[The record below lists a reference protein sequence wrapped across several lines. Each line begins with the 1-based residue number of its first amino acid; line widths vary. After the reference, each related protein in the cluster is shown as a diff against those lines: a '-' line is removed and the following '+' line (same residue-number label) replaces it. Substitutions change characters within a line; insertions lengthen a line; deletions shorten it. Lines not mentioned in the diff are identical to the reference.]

1 MFLYETAADQSL
13 SVVGVRDPSTVLLVS
28 DKRGE
33 KPVRRILRQAF
44 LELSGVRALS
54 IAPGIEE
61 IGDFACYGMPDLI
74 KVSLCE
80 TLREVGDAVF
90 RGCDALQS
98 VHYAAPQGYF
108 YALRAL
114 LSEAEPAFRCELKLA
129 DGRAELYFPSFYN
142 EFDEDTMA
150 RAIHPRIE
158 GCGYAFR
165 ECVTRHEI
173 DFFQYDR
180 QFARA
185 AASETE
191 PACRIALGRLSKP
204 YRLTAARRAEYHDY
218 LAAESETVVELAFRD
233 WKQSGNQE
241 RLLTV
246 IAWLRREE
254 LLSETARRTALL
266 RAGEA
271 KLIELSAELL
281 QGKKQKQSSGFL
293 L

>member
-98 VHYAAPQGYF
+98 VHYAARRVIFMRCARCSPRRNRHSAVNSSLQMAGQSSTF
-108 YALRAL
+108 PRFIMNLMRTQWRAL
-114 LSEAEPAFRCELKLA
+114 FIRGS
-129 DGRAELYFPSFYN
+129 
-142 EFDEDTMA
+142 
-150 RAIHPRIE
+150 
-158 GCGYAFR
+158 
-165 ECVTRHEI
+165 
-173 DFFQYDR
+173 
-180 QFARA
+180 RA
-185 AASETE
+185 AAMPFGS
-191 PACRIALGRLSKP
+191 
-204 YRLTAARRAEYHDY
+204 
-218 LAAESETVVELAFRD
+218 V
-233 WKQSGNQE
+233 
-241 RLLTV
+241 
-246 IAWLRREE
+246 
-254 LLSETARRTALL
+254 
-266 RAGEA
+266 
-271 KLIELSAELL
+271 
-281 QGKKQKQSSGFL
+281 
-293 L
+293 